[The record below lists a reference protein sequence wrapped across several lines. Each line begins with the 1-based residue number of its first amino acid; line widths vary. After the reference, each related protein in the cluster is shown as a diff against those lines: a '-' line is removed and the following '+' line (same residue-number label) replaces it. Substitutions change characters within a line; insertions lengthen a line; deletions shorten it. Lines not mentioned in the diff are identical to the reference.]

1 MKKSLK
7 EYLGIL
13 FGLIV
18 LSFFFASC
26 MSVEVQFETEPV
38 INSSDRI
45 DQELANLANP
55 FQFID
60 FEGLPLGIQF
70 STSQFFFE
78 TGTKMTATSF
88 QWSNSIVTTAGYIK
102 AMNNQ
107 KAGGGGQDI
116 WLNNIRVS
124 FDFPYSPQTVIL
136 FYGLYGGNMNLMING
151 AMRNEED
158 VMVMDKTNLGGV
170 DIYVV
175 EAVVSGGV
183 QGIILLDGTINAIE
197 IGGQEFFID
206 HVGFKN

>member
-1 MKKSLK
+1 MKKCLK
-7 EYLGIL
+7 DYLVIL
-13 FGLIV
+13 VGLIV

-26 MSVEVQFETEPV
+26 MSVEVQFVEEP
-38 INSSDRI
+38 IISSDVI
-45 DQELANLANP
+45 DRELANLANP

-60 FEGLPLGIQF
+60 FEGLPLAIQF
-70 STSQFFFE
+70 STGQFFFE
-78 TGTKMTATSF
+78 TGTKMTATEF

-102 AMNNQ
+102 VMNNQ
-107 KAGGGGQDI
+107 MAGGGGQDI
-116 WLNNIRVS
+116 WLKNIRIS
-124 FDFPYSPQTVIL
+124 FDFPYSPQKVIL

-158 VMVMDKTNLGGV
+158 VMLMDKTNLGGV

-175 EAVVSGGV
+175 EATVPGGV
-183 QGIILLDGTINAIE
+183 QGIILLDGTINALE

>member
-1 MKKSLK
+1 MKKCLK
-7 EYLGIL
+7 DYLVIL
-13 FGLIV
+13 VGLSV
-18 LSFFFASC
+18 LSFFFVSC
-26 MSVEVQFETEPV
+26 MTVEVQFESDPP
-38 INSSDRI
+38 INSSDMI
-45 DQELANLANP
+45 DRELANLANP

-60 FEGLPLGIQF
+60 FEGLPIASQF
-70 STSQFFFE
+70 STGQFFFE
-78 TGTKMTATSF
+78 TGTKMTATEF

-102 AMNNQ
+102 VMNNQ

-124 FDFPYSPQTVIL
+124 LDFPFSPQKVIL

-158 VMVMDKTNLGGV
+158 VMMMDKTNLGGV

-175 EAVVSGGV
+175 EATVPGGV
-183 QGIILLDGTINAIE
+183 QGIILLDGTINSLE

-206 HVGFKN
+206 HVGFKS